1 MMDKCTL
8 KQEIFLEALPRM
20 LGNYRSLCHVN
31 RKEKQETIKK
41 IWMQS
46 LSNMIYGSRTL
57 MLNRTT
63 PAILG

>member
-31 RKEKQETIKK
+31 RKEKQETI
-41 IWMQS
+41 IFFWMQS

-57 MLNRTT
+57 ILYRTT